1 MISKNQKKYLRSL
14 LHHKKVLI
22 QIGQNGLTE
31 SVSKEIDLAL
41 EHHEL
46 IKIRIR
52 NDDRV
57 LRKKLAEQI
66 CIGNKAIMIQNIGS
80 VYSIYRKNE
89 EEPVIVLPG

>member
-1 MISKNQKKYLRSL
+1 MISKNQKKFLRSL
-14 LHHKKVLI
+14 LHNKKVVI

-31 SVSKEIDLAL
+31 NVSKEIDQAL
-41 EHHEL
+41 GHHEL

-52 NDDRV
+52 NHDRE

-66 CIGNKAIMIQNIGS
+66 CTENNAIMIQNIGS

-89 EEPVIVLPG
+89 DEPVIVLPD